1 MTTIPQAT
9 AVAAGPASALPDSAA
24 PQPAA
29 RPVAPAAS
37 PVKLAEPST
46 VDLKAAAAKVG
57 QAMALSS
64 PDTMEFSID
73 KNTGKSVVRIM
84 DSNTGKLIQQI
95 PSEQM
100 MEIAQ
105 SIGKTQGLLLNQ
117 KA

>member
-1 MTTIPQAT
+1 
-9 AVAAGPASALPDSAA
+9 
-24 PQPAA
+24 
-29 RPVAPAAS
+29 
-37 PVKLAEPST
+37 
-46 VDLKAAAAKVG
+46 
-57 QAMALSS
+57 MALSS